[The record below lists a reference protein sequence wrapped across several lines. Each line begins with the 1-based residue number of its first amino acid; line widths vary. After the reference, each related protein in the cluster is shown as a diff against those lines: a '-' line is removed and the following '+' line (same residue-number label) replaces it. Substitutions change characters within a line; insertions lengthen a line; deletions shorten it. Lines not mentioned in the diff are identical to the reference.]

1 MSFLDKF
8 NELDAQVSAYF
19 HKETPQ
25 GKKISWGKVLILW
38 IVLLVVTTA
47 IGFLGGTGQI
57 EENIN
62 IDVNS
67 DLVSGTIF
75 DYPSTYTD
83 DSSADDEQRVINSE
97 GQFVKIT
104 TEQYDIDPVTGREN
118 LLENEPGSTPVDREY
133 NGIPFY
139 GIKYTWEGMA
149 MEVGFFPFGTHTY
162 GYTIVG
168 EPDESDVAIML
179 SNIHGLE

>member
-1 MSFLDKF
+1 MFVGVF
-8 NELDAQVSAYF
+8 QI
-19 HKETPQ
+19 T
-25 GKKISWGKVLILW
+25 
-38 IVLLVVTTA
+38 
-47 IGFLGGTGQI
+47 GTGKYFQSTVYPHGKMLEI
-57 EENIN
+57 LAKLV
-62 IDVNS
+62 DVERERTS
-67 DLVSGTIF
+67 
-75 DYPSTYTD
+75 
-83 DSSADDEQRVINSE
+83 
-97 GQFVKIT
+97 
-104 TEQYDIDPVTGREN
+104 IDPVTGREN